1 MNALRQKR
9 QQPTGNR
16 QRSHRT
22 AGLCRATLRRA
33 HSPHANMI
41 PENDE
46 SPESLYVFVHGALRS
61 GNSHH
66 GHLGNAKFLG
76 KGRTKEQF
84 ALYLGVLPYVV
95 KSEKVS
101 WIVGEV
107 YEVDKRTLRRLD
119 LVEQCP
125 AWHFREWVDVNLDNG
140 QELKAMMYFVIE
152 RKKHL
157 VLSGDFNVG

>member
-1 MNALRQKR
+1 MKHEIEE
-9 QQPTGNR
+9 P
-16 QRSHRT
+16 SK
-22 AGLCRATLRRA
+22 
-33 HSPHANMI
+33 S
-41 PENDE
+41 
-46 SPESLYVFVHGALRS
+46 YVFVHGALRS

-66 GHLGNAKFLG
+66 GHLEDAKFIG

-95 KSEKVS
+95 RSEKVS

-107 YEVDKRTLRRLD
+107 YAVDKQTLRRLD

-125 AWHFREWVDVNLDNG
+125 SWHFREWVDVIRDDG
-140 QELKAMMYFVIE
+140 REFKAMMYFARE

-157 VLSGDFNVG
+157 VLSGDANVG